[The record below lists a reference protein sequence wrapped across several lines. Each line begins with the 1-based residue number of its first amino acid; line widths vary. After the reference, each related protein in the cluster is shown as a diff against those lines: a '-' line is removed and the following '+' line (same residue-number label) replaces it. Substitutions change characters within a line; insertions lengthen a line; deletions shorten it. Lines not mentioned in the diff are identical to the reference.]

1 MPSRIYTCILL
12 LLLLLTTPSLFAQHL
27 NKKMDVHL
35 SKKTVA
41 EVLKTI
47 GKKGGFTF
55 SYMSNAI
62 PEDSIVSVDAEQKT
76 VRQILDNL
84 LGEGNYQYKEY
95 GNYLILQYKPPG
107 AYFYVTGIVT
117 DKHTGQRVPNA
128 SVYERHQLI
137 STITNNDGYYRLR
150 LRDRYPA
157 AAISVSKDL
166 YNDTS
171 LLLLAA
177 RDQEINVSIS
187 PSTRTLNTIE
197 VTGYSTVEKT
207 WFGRLL
213 LSSRE
218 KAQSMNIRQFFADKP
233 YQVSLAPS
241 LGTHGRM
248 GGQVVNKFSLNVLGG
263 YTAGVDGVEI
273 AGGFNIV
280 KKDVDNVQVAG
291 VLNITGGKVHGVQVA
306 GLHNNVLDS
315 VTGVQVA
322 GVSNMANGPL
332 RGVQIT
338 GALQHVHNS
347 VNGVQVAGVASSAG
361 GKVEGLQLSG
371 GFNTAGDSLHG
382 AQISGLFNS
391 AREIHGAQI
400 TGGANITKGTV
411 KGAQISALFNKAHV
425 VEGVQIGLINIADST
440 TGYSIGLI
448 NIVKHGYHKLSMFST
463 DVLPVNVAWKSGSR
477 QLYSILT
484 GGMNF
489 DREPSLLLGYG
500 MGREMP
506 LHPKLSLTMELLVST
521 LHMGRENENSQLYR
535 FGTSLMY
542 KPVKGLAIFGG
553 PVFTLHFRDEAGEG
567 KPYIGPRPGADYPGF
582 NLGNN
587 GRGWLGW
594 QLGLTIF

>member
-1 MPSRIYTCILL
+1 MPAKIYTYILL
-12 LLLLLTTPSLFAQHL
+12 LVLLLPAPTLFAQQL
-27 NKKMDVHL
+27 NKVMDLHL
-35 SKKTVA
+35 SKKPLA

-47 GKKGGFTF
+47 GKKGSFTF

-62 PEDSIVSVDAEQKT
+62 PEDSIVSINVDNKT
-76 VRQILDNL
+76 VRQILDLL

-107 AYFYVTGIVT
+107 AYFYVTGVVT
-117 DKHTGQRVPNA
+117 DKQTGQRVSNA

-166 YNDTS
+166 YNDTA
-171 LLLLAA
+171 LLLLTAQ
-177 RDQEINVSIS
+177 DQEINVTIS
-187 PSTRTLNTIE
+187 PAVRTLSTIE

-248 GGQVVNKFSLNVLGG
+248 SGQVVNKFSLNVLGG

-280 KKDVDNVQVAG
+280 KKDVDKVQVAG
-291 VLNITGGKVHGVQVA
+291 LLNITGGKMHGVQIAGMHNSVLDSVSGVQVAGISNIVTSTQHGVQITGGIQYVGKSANGVQVA
-306 GLHNNVLDS
+306 GL
-315 VTGVQVA
+315 VT
-322 GVSNMANGPL
+322 
-332 RGVQIT
+332 RT
-338 GALQHVHNS
+338 E
-347 VNGVQVAGVASSAG
+347 

-371 GFNTAGDSLHG
+371 GFNSAGDSLHG
-382 AQISGLFNS
+382 AQIAGLFNKG
-391 AREIHGAQI
+391 AEIHGAQI
-400 TGGANITKGTV
+400 AAGCNIAKGTV
-411 KGAQISALFNKAHV
+411 KGAQIAALFNKAHR
-425 VEGVQIGLINIADST
+425 VEGVQIGLVNIADST

-463 DVLPVNVAWKSGSR
+463 DVLPLNVAWKSGSR

-484 GGMNF
+484 AGMNF
-489 DREPSLLLGYG
+489 EDKASFLVGYG
-500 MGREMP
+500 MGREME
-506 LHPKLSLTMELLVST
+506 LRPKLSVITEFMIST
-521 LHMGRENENSQLYR
+521 LQMGRENENSQYYR
-535 FGTSLMY
+535 LTGSLMY
-542 KPVKGLAIFGG
+542 KPFKGVAIFGG
-553 PVFTLHFRDEAGEG
+553 PVFSMHFRDENTEG
-567 KPYIGPRPGADYPGF
+567 KPYVGPRPGAGYPGF
-582 NLGNN
+582 NIGNT

-594 QLGLTIF
+594 QLGITIF